1 MGFADRFSK
10 KGPGNTSDNKTD
22 TDDSNTSSSEESSD
36 TASTTTSGSSG
47 SNFLNKYAAGRSGG
61 IPSGTEKKEATSSFT
76 DNVQKKTQPQSY
88 TDKVTRRGDLVYL
101 VHGKDRDRDAWHYV
115 LVDKNKLPL
124 FLKQIETGSIDV
136 ALYGE
141 VLRSGWGKNPPP
153 EIVKEIEDEFGN

>member
-10 KGPGNTSDNKTD
+10 KGSGGTSGTSGTTDSTD
-22 TDDSNTSSSEESSD
+22 T
-36 TASTTTSGSSG
+36 TASDETTATTPSDAVAGGFSNKFSS
-47 SNFLNKYAAGRSGG
+47 
-61 IPSGTEKKEATSSFT
+61 EKKEASGSFT
-76 DNVQKKTQPQSY
+76 DNFQKKTQPKSY
-88 TDKVTRRGDLVYL
+88 TEKVTRRSDLVYL

-136 ALYGE
+136 ALYGD

-153 EIVKEIEDEFGN
+153 EVVKEIEDEFGG